1 MLIFSTFQIDTNLF
15 NVMQWGTGDTDIS
28 LTKIGK
34 YKKIKEDNSFNL
46 SQIETDKM
54 LIQIF

>member
-1 MLIFSTFQIDTNLF
+1 MFQIDTNLF

-34 YKKIKEDNSFNL
+34 YKKIKEDNCFSL

>member
-1 MLIFSTFQIDTNLF
+1 
-15 NVMQWGTGDTDIS
+15 MQWGTGDTDIS